1 MILLPQSTKHVD
13 FYSSNGTRIFV
24 VGDIHGCYDELFLAL
39 RAIDFDPSS
48 DILFSLGD
56 IVDRGTNDY
65 RCMSLQL
72 EPWFRQILGN
82 HEALHLHNFLEHP
95 GNGTHWAVHPDQS
108 NDPEYRSFL
117 DRCSNLPHAAVI
129 DDRFVLVHAAL
140 PMISYS
146 GLAEVVDIKQTL
158 LEYEFYTSLY
168 RPDPTL
174 WDIHYLQSPYSATLP
189 GIDYVFH
196 GHYILPQVTTKG
208 KSVYLDTGFMSP
220 AFSKSSTNKLSFALL
235 GDVPTY
241 YTVSVDFGR
250 QVVVSVEVNNVHHI
264 PPSPY

>member
-13 FYSSNGTRIFV
+13 FYSSNETRIFV

-39 RAIDFDPSS
+39 RAINFDFNR

-56 IVDRGTNDY
+56 IVDRGTDDY

-72 EPWFRQILGN
+72 EPWFKQILGN
-82 HEALHLHNFLEHP
+82 HEAIHLHNFLEHP
-95 GNGTHWAVHPDQS
+95 GNGTHWAIHPDQS

-117 DRCSNLPHAAVI
+117 ARCSNLPHVAVI

-146 GLAEVVDIKQTL
+146 GRAKVVDIKQTL

-174 WDIHYLQSPYSATLP
+174 WDISYLQSPYSATLP

-220 AFSKSSTNKLSFALL
+220 VFSKSSTNKLSFALL

-250 QVVVSVEVNNVHHI
+250 QAIVSVEVNNVHHI
-264 PPSPY
+264 SPSSY